1 VMIEAVMGEG
11 NPGQQIRPEFYALA
25 RELTLQHDSILI
37 IDSVQAGFRCM
48 GVLSIVDYPGYQ
60 NLPPP
65 DFEVWSKAI
74 NGGQYPVSI
83 LAMNERAST
92 YYRHGVY
99 GNTMTGNPR
108 ACAVTSSVLKEIYN
122 NPHIRRNIIDMGQYA
137 INQYKRL
144 QDKFPHAVVDVSG
157 TGLLY
162 AVHLHKDIPVVA
174 FTGAE
179 HWLRCHGIGVIHGG
193 ENALRFT
200 PHFNVTKEEID
211 IQVAMLGRYLVSIEG
226 HMPILKTMMDR
237 ITNNKQHKLA
247 TDGSRGQ
254 PITAITTQDVSTD
267 KADAAQDDDLDG
279 GHNDNTTTIIL
290 RGHLF
295 DSQLVNSVLDIVEEH
310 KSVAHF
316 SRIRLGSSVNET
328 SEVGIKVTP
337 SDPNTSASS
346 CYTLNDTIN
355 EITRA
360 AEKRNCSATIIRNH
374 TTTATTDDE

>member
-1 VMIEAVMGEG
+1 MGEG
-11 NPGQQIRPEFYALA
+11 NPGEKIDPKFYALA
-25 RELTLQHDSILI
+25 RELTLKHDSILI

-74 NGGQYPVSI
+74 NAGQYPVSI

-108 ACAVTSSVLKEIYN
+108 ACAVTSAVLKEIYN
-122 NPHIRRNIIDMGQYA
+122 NPNIRQNIVDMGKYA
-137 INQYKRL
+137 VDQYKRL
-144 QDKFPHAVVDVSG
+144 QDKFPHAVTNVSG

-211 IQVAMLGRYLVSIEG
+211 IQIAMLGRYLVSIEG
-226 HMPILKTMMDR
+226 HMPILKTMLQRVHGANHHNTRSKD
-237 ITNNKQHKLA
+237 TTTTTTQHL
-247 TDGSRGQ
+247 
-254 PITAITTQDVSTD
+254 AITQLNKGNYYYKIVFN
-267 KADAAQDDDLDG
+267 DL
-279 GHNDNTTTIIL
+279 
-290 RGHLF
+290 
-295 DSQLVNSVLDIVEEH
+295 
-310 KSVAHF
+310 
-316 SRIRLGSSVNET
+316 
-328 SEVGIKVTP
+328 
-337 SDPNTSASS
+337 
-346 CYTLNDTIN
+346 C
-355 EITRA
+355 
-360 AEKRNCSATIIRNH
+360 
-374 TTTATTDDE
+374 